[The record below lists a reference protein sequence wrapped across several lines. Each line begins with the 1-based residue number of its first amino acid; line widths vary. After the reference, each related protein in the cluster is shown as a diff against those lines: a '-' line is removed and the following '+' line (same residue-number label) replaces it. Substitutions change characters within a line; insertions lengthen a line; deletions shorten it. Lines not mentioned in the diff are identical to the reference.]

1 MSGKGDKR
9 RRARSPGLYRDNM
22 ERVIAKAEQRSA
34 EIDSLIG
41 EMKQDGSTAEEI
53 SAVIEDRYGEIYV
66 IKD

>member
-53 SAVIEDRYGEIYV
+53 SAVIEDRYGETYV